1 MSIFSRKR
9 RASTVAPR
17 LAVADMGGGEYELT
31 LYGDVMAADE
41 RDWWTGERTDEP
53 AVTSE
58 AINRELAELRNAS
71 HVTVRLNSCGGD
83 LYAGLAIHDVLRGL
97 PAEVTVRVE
106 GIAASA
112 ASVIACAGDR
122 VVVTPGSIF
131 MVHEGALAL
140 CGYYTGADVR
150 ALAEDMDAGVRAMLG
165 VYSAKTGRSVEDLR
179 PVVEAETWLV
189 GQEIVDAG
197 FADELE
203 EYDGAD
209 GEPEDEVTTDEGGET
224 VIAGVAHDLSRFR
237 HVPDLAARVSASAH
251 HITQAPAGT
260 PAVSDMTEPP
270 SAAPEEK
277 GEVFMNISELR
288 EQHPDLVAEIEAAA
302 RQSERDRLA
311 AIDEVADGLP
321 ADLVREAKYGEAPM
335 SAEQMALAALRS
347 RREARAAEVAADR
360 EAMARFRADAEA
372 DAEESGTDEVE
383 PSPEGA
389 DEDEEQQAK
398 KEVQQCAALF
408 NEWKGVVR

>member
-41 RDWWTGERTDEP
+41 RDWLTGERTDAP

-71 HVTVRLNSCGGD
+71 HVTVRVNSCGGD

-209 GEPEDEVTTDEGGET
+209 GETEDEVTTDEGGET

-260 PAVSDMTEPP
+260 PAVSDMAAPP
-270 SAAPEEK
+270 SAATEEK
-277 GEVFMNISELR
+277 EGGAIHESLR
-288 EQHPDLVAEIEAAA
+288 A
-302 RQSERDRLA
+302 
-311 AIDEVADGLP
+311 
-321 ADLVREAKYGEAPM
+321 
-335 SAEQMALAALRS
+335 
-347 RREARAAEVAADR
+347 ARAA
-360 EAMARFRADAEA
+360 
-372 DAEESGTDEVE
+372 
-383 PSPEGA
+383 P
-389 DEDEEQQAK
+389 
-398 KEVQQCAALF
+398 
-408 NEWKGVVR
+408 

>member
-1 MSIFSRKR
+1 MSIFARKR
-9 RASTVAPR
+9 RASAVSPR

-83 LYAGLAIHDVLRGL
+83 LYAGLAIHDVLRAL
-97 PAEVTVRVE
+97 PADVTVRVE

-122 VVVTPGSIF
+122 VVVTPGSIL

-150 ALAEDMDAGVRAMLG
+150 ALAEDMDAGVRAMLA

-179 PVVEAETWLV
+179 PVVEAETWMV

-203 EYDGAD
+203 DYDGAD
-209 GEPEDEVTTDEGGET
+209 GEDPEDEVTTDEDGET

-237 HVPDLAARVSASAH
+237 HVPDLAARVSASVRHTAQ
-251 HITQAPAGT
+251 TPGAPA
-260 PAVSDMTEPP
+260 PVSDMTEPP
-270 SAAPEEK
+270 RAAEEE
-277 GEVFMNISELR
+277 GETFMNISELR

-321 ADLVREAKYGEAPM
+321 SDMVREAKYGEHPM
-335 SAEQMALAALRS
+335 GAEQLALAALRAQS
-347 RREARAAEVAADR
+347 AERSARAEADR
-360 EAMARFRADAEA
+360 AAAARYLADAQS
-372 DAEESGTDEVE
+372 DAEESGTDEV
-383 PSPEGA
+383 GA
-389 DEDEEQQAK
+389 DPTGGEETEEEQAK
-398 KEVQQCAALF
+398 KEVQQCAQLRAQMR
-408 NEWKGVVR
+408 GGR